1 MRPTDWSYVE
11 PEEPAVPEPAT
22 RAGWI
27 PVLLVLAAVVAAV
40 AWRLR

>member
-11 PEEPAVPEPAT
+11 PEEPAVPERT

-27 PVLLVLAAVVAAV
+27 PVLLILAAVVAAV
-40 AWRLR
+40 AWRLRA